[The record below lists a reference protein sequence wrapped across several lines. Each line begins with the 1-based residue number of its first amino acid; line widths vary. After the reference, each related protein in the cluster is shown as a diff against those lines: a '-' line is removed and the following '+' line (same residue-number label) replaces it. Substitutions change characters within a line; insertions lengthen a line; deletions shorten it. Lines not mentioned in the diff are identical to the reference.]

1 MIKISNLSVKFGSKF
16 ALKDINLQIH
26 KGEIINILGSNGS
39 GKTTLL
45 RCILDLEKFS
55 GSVEIDGTNT
65 ANLSPK
71 QMANLLSFV
80 PQSHNIP
87 YDFSVFDIVLMSRF
101 ASSFYKYSE
110 FDRQKALEAL
120 EKTGISHLKD
130 EVFRKLSGGQK
141 QLVLVA
147 RAIAS
152 NAKIIL
158 LDEPINGLD
167 LSNQILLLDLLR
179 DLANDGYTV
188 LCTTHYPEHAL
199 KIADKIA
206 WLDKGNLIK
215 FDTPKSVITKEQ
227 ISQIYGLNSEFI
239 KDSSENE
246 HLIILG
252 RNL

>member
-1 MIKISNLSVKFGSKF
+1 MIKISNLSVKFGNKF
-16 ALKDINLQIH
+16 ALKDINLHIK

-45 RCILDLEKFS
+45 RCILDLEKFQ
-55 GSVEIDGTNT
+55 GSIEIDGQNT
-65 ANLSPK
+65 ANLTPK
-71 QMANLLSFV
+71 MMANLLSFV
-80 PQSHNIP
+80 PQNHFIP
-87 YDFSVFDIVLMSRF
+87 YDFSVLDIVLMSRF
-101 ASSFYKYSE
+101 ANSFYKYSKS
-110 FDRQKALEAL
+110 DIQKAEFAL
-120 EKTGISHLKD
+120 KKTEILHLKN
-130 EVFRKLSGGQK
+130 EIFRKLSGGQK

-167 LSNQILLLDLLR
+167 LSNQILLLDLLK
-179 DLANDGYTV
+179 DLANDDYTV

-239 KDSSENE
+239 KDCNENE

-252 RNL
+252 RDS